1 MSEPTDEDLLAYV
14 QATAGLLGL
23 PLDAVRARAVAVHL
37 GRTAAIARVLDAA
50 PLGPGDEPAE
60 LFRPAPFPPR
70 ELPE

>member
-1 MSEPTDEDLLAYV
+1 MSGAADEDLLAYV
-14 QATAGLLGL
+14 QATAALLGL
-23 PLDAVRARAVAVHL
+23 PLDPVRARAVAVHL